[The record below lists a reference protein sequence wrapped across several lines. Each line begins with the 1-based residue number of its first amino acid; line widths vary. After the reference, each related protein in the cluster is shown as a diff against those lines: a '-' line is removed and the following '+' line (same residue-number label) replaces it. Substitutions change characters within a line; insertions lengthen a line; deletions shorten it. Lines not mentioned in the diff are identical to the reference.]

1 NTTHVY
7 SGSYQQGFL
16 AGGIATVQYN
26 DHYLSENASSDL
38 LNPTVAPS
46 LGVSL
51 QQNLL
56 RGFGVAANARTITVA
71 RMNLNITDLNFKT
84 QVISVVSQV
93 LNAYYNLAA

>member
-1 NTTHVY
+1 M
-7 SGSYQQGFL
+7 L
-16 AGGIATVQYN
+16 GGIASVNYS

-46 LGVSL
+46 VSVSL

-71 RMNLNITDLNFKT
+71 RMNLNTTELNFKT
-84 QVISVVSQV
+84 QVISAGQPGSE
-93 LNAYYNLAA
+93 